1 MMMMQML
8 RIRAMLLT
16 MRLTTMRLMA
26 VTMMMTVA
34 VTMMMMT
41 IRFSVPS
48 VRLLHDELALLSH
61 PLPRRFTSPA
71 KPSATNPSATAEVAI
86 VRYRGKPS
94 PAFLFI
100 TNCPTVGNEL
110 TNFPRKSHPCI
121 KPGCTTCNAT
131 SPTAIV
137 DQPRI
142 APIPHRTKSLMTL
155 QKSLMGLPS
164 RSHPCDPAVAHQTS
178 RIRGGLARYRGYAT
192 ALLPPGN

>member
-1 MMMMQML
+1 MKIRIRMRLAMVMIMVMATMLMMMMMMMQML

-26 VTMMMTVA
+26 VTMMMSVA
-34 VTMMMMT
+34 VTMMMTMVVTMMMAMKMQAMMMMQMQAMMMAMMMMT
-41 IRFSVPS
+41 ISFSVPS

-110 TNFPRKSHPCI
+110 TNFPRKSHP
-121 KPGCTTCNAT
+121 
-131 SPTAIV
+131 S
-137 DQPRI
+137 
-142 APIPHRTKSLMTL
+142 IP
-155 QKSLMGLPS
+155 
-164 RSHPCDPAVAHQTS
+164 
-178 RIRGGLARYRGYAT
+178 YRGVPET
-192 ALLPPGN
+192 R